1 MLYYLLLLIIGIIGG
16 GVAGMLGV
24 GGGLIFTPVLIFI
37 YAEQLTQP
45 VPWIIA
51 TSLLCTFAA
60 SLSSVRTHWARDNM
74 FWKEGLLVG
83 VCSLLGTAAGVWFVG
98 SGYYEQR
105 EFSLLFSA
113 LLLYT
118 AYRFLLVKTKA
129 ETSSASNND
138 TSRGQRH
145 IYLPQALLIGA
156 LGGVVATLAGVGGGI
171 VMVPIMSLLL
181 SVPYQKTISISSTA
195 IVCISFFSWVQ
206 FAFKTPTEASL
217 TPLTLGFVDF
227 GTGLPLLAGALI
239 GANYG
244 VLATGVL
251 SKKTLQRI
259 FGSIA
264 LLVAAEL
271 LINVFT

>member
-16 GVAGMLGV
+16 GIAGMLGV

-37 YAEQLTQP
+37 YGDTLAQP

-60 SLSSVRTHWARDNM
+60 SLSSVRTHWAQDNI

-98 SGYYEQR
+98 SGYYEQQ

-118 AYRFLLVKTKA
+118 AYRFLLVKPEKGAPAAQDNA
-129 ETSSASNND
+129 EKVK
-138 TSRGQRH
+138 RH
-145 IYLPQALLIGA
+145 IYFPQALLIGA
-156 LGGVVATLAGVGGGI
+156 LGGIIATLAGVGGGV
-171 VMVPIMSLLL
+171 VMVPIMSIALGL
-181 SVPYQKTISISSTA
+181 PYHKTISISSTA
-195 IVCISFFSWVQ
+195 IVCISLFSWLQ
-206 FAFKTPTEASL
+206 FSLKTPSEAGL

-227 GTGLPLLAGALI
+227 GTGLPLLAGALL

-244 VLATGVL
+244 VLATGLL

-259 FGSIA
+259 FGIIA
-264 LLVAAEL
+264 LLVAADL
-271 LINVFT
+271 LFHVFV

>member
-1 MLYYLLLLIIGIIGG
+1 MLYYLILLLIGILGG

-24 GGGLIFTPVLIFI
+24 GGGLIFTPVLIFV
-37 YAEQLTQP
+37 YGDSLAQP

-60 SLSSVRTHWARDNM
+60 SLSSVRSHWARDNI

-83 VCSLLGTAAGVWFVG
+83 ACSLFGTAAGVWFVG
-98 SGYYEQR
+98 SGFYQQR

-118 AYRFLLVKTKA
+118 SYRFLWAKANSGAAASAQKPDKKT
-129 ETSSASNND
+129 
-138 TSRGQRH
+138 RH

-156 LGGVVATLAGVGGGI
+156 LGGVIATLAGVGGGV

-181 SVPYQKTISISSTA
+181 GIPYQKTISISSTA

-206 FAFKTPTEASL
+206 FSLKTPVEAGL
-217 TPLTLGFVDF
+217 TPFTLGFVDF
-227 GTGLPLLAGALI
+227 GTGLPLLMGALI

-244 VLATGVL
+244 VVATGVL
-251 SKKTLQRI
+251 SKKTLERI
-259 FGSIA
+259 FGFIA
-264 LLVAAEL
+264 LAVAARL
-271 LINVFT
+271 LYDVVI

>member
-1 MLYYLLLLIIGIIGG
+1 VLYYLLLLIIGILGG

-83 VCSLLGTAAGVWFVG
+83 VCSLLGTTAGIRFVG

-118 AYRFLLVKTKA
+118 AYRFLLLKTKA
-129 ETSSASNND
+129 EAPAANTDLSN
-138 TSRGQRH
+138 QRH

-156 LGGVVATLAGVGGGI
+156 LGGVIATLAGVGGGI

-206 FAFKTPTEASL
+206 FALKSPAEAGL
-217 TPLTLGFVDF
+217 TQLTLGFVDF

>member
-1 MLYYLLLLIIGIIGG
+1 
-16 GVAGMLGV
+16 MLGV

-60 SLSSVRTHWARDNM
+60 SLSSVRTHWARNNM
-74 FWKEGLLVG
+74 FWNEGLMVG
-83 VCSLLGTAAGVWFVG
+83 FCSLLGTAAGVWFVG
-98 SGYYEQR
+98 SGLYEQR
-105 EFSLLFSA
+105 EFSLIFSA

-118 AYRFLLVKTKA
+118 AYRFLMVKTRA
-129 ETSSASNND
+129 DAPPSASGEPKNL
-138 TSRGQRH
+138 RH

-156 LGGVVATLAGVGGGI
+156 LGGIVATLAGVGGGI

-181 SVPYQKTISISSTA
+181 RMPYQKTISISSTA

-206 FAFKTPTEASL
+206 FAFKTPAEAGL

-244 VLATGVL
+244 VVATGML
-251 SKKTLQRI
+251 SKKVLERI
-259 FGSIA
+259 FGIIA
-264 LLVAAEL
+264 LAVCLRL
-271 LINVFT
+271 LYDVFR

>member
-1 MLYYLLLLIIGIIGG
+1 MLYYLLLLLIGILGG

-24 GGGLIFTPVLIFI
+24 GGGLIFTPVLI
-37 YAEQLTQP
+37 YVYGDALAQP

-83 VCSLLGTAAGVWFVG
+83 ICSLLGTAAGVWFVG

-118 AYRFLLVKTKA
+118 AYRFLLVKTKTEA
-129 ETSSASNND
+129 SSAHNNAG
-138 TSRGQRH
+138 SSQRH

-156 LGGVVATLAGVGGGI
+156 LGGIIATLAGVGGGV
-171 VMVPIMSLLL
+171 VMVPIMSIALGL
-181 SVPYQKTISISSTA
+181 PYHKTISISSTA
-195 IVCISFFSWVQ
+195 IVCISLFSWLQ
-206 FAFKTPTEASL
+206 FSLKTPSEAGL
-217 TPLTLGFVDF
+217 TPFTLGFVDF

-244 VLATGVL
+244 VVATGVL
-251 SKKTLQRI
+251 SKKTLERI